1 MLLTFIN
8 LGGTEAA
15 ILIALI
21 LATVAFAAY
30 KALKLERGIAL
41 ILWLTGIIGAP
52 PLFAIIY
59 LIKTYAFSANLERS
73 TEV

>member
-8 LGGTEAA
+8 LRGTEAA

-30 KALKLERGIAL
+30 KALKLERGITL
-41 ILWLTGIIGAP
+41 IFWIIGIFGAP

-59 LIKTYAFSANLERS
+59 LIKTYAFGTNLERS
-73 TEV
+73 RE